1 MNKRYLG
8 YFVGG
13 VMALALALPALLGGH
28 FAYAQEADVDTD
40 DLSDY
45 FGGTTGTAFAT
56 EAGLG
61 SGDLVSTVASII
73 NVILGFLGVIAVV
86 IILFGG
92 FKWMIAGGDKTKVD
106 EARKWIFSG
115 ITGLVIILSAYAIA
129 SFVIDRIS
137 TAVSTAGTTTG

>member
-28 FAYAQEADVDTD
+28 FAFAQETSAHS

-45 FGGTTGTAFAT
+45 FGGTTGATFAT

-137 TAVSTAGTTTG
+137 TAVSTAGTTTS